1 MSQRLP
7 ELIEK
12 INKKS
17 GKELVRLK
25 TLEER
30 QGLMRAR
37 NYGAQ
42 FARGKTLTFLDSH
55 IDKVLNILIKNF
67 LVKLSK
73 LAVDH
78 RTFLRMQ

>member
-17 GKELVRLK
+17 GKELVRLE

-42 FARGKTLTFLDSH
+42 IARGKTLTFLDSH
-55 IDKVLNILIKNF
+55 IDKVRKILIKNF
-67 LVKLSK
+67 LV
-73 LAVDH
+73 
-78 RTFLRMQ
+78 